1 MSSDVLEPNGTLA
14 DPAELLAEYLDYYR
28 AIILGKLEGV
38 ADADL
43 RRSVLPSGW
52 TPLELLKH
60 LTYVER
66 RWFQWGFAAERV
78 DEPWA
83 DNGPDGRWHVGK
95 DESVD
100 DLVAAFRAQ
109 AEISR
114 SVMGSAGLSDLAAL
128 GGRFEPGGAF
138 RPTLAWT
145 MFHVLQEY
153 ARHAGHLDVAR
164 ELVDGVVGES

>member
-1 MSSDVLEPNGTLA
+1 MSSELQEPDDALA
-14 DPAELLAEYLDYYR
+14 DPAELLAGYLDYYR
-28 AIILGKLEGV
+28 AVIVGKLEGM
-38 ADADL
+38 AEADL

-52 TPLELLKH
+52 SPLELLKH

-66 RWFQWGFAAERV
+66 RWFQWGFVAQQV
-78 DEPWA
+78 DDPWG
-83 DNGPDGRWHVGK
+83 DNGPDGRWRVGE
-95 DESVD
+95 DETVD

-109 AEISR
+109 AEVSR
-114 SVMGSAGLSDLAAL
+114 SVAASARLSDLAAL
-128 GGRFEPGGAF
+128 GGRFQPGGPH

-164 ELVDGVVGES
+164 ELVDGVVGE